1 MIYSNINDM
10 EHFYKFK
17 MKKVGKIA
25 KGAAKGAVKVATSKG
40 ARKLAQGALKTGGKI
55 GKGGLKVL
63 DKINPLSITTGIFG
77 GNKTMSY
84 VCSALVCL
92 ILVAI
97 ILFQLK
103 N

>member
-1 MIYSNINDM
+1 MNYSNINNT
-10 EHFYKFK
+10 EHFFKFK
-17 MKKVGKIA
+17 LKKVGKKIGKVG
-25 KGAAKGAVKVATSKG
+25 KGAVKGAVKVAP
-40 ARKLAQGALKTGGKI
+40 GALKS
-55 GKGGLKVL
+55 GLKVFSTV
-63 DKINPLSITTGIFG
+63 NPLSITTGIFG

>member
-17 MKKVGKIA
+17 MKKIGKIA
-25 KGAAKGAVKVATSKG
+25 KGAAKVATSKG